1 VRRFAA
7 FDVTIDAGSGAA
19 VASSCRTPIDAG
31 GGAAAASSCRTPFD
45 ASKLAE
51 VKHITIALESA
62 LSVET
67 PAGTGRTVNI
77 DPGYVTL
84 SKVILATTKDY
95 SHRVYLR
102 DGIFAEVTLYYK
114 DGAFRPH
121 VFTYRDYVEPEA
133 IKFFTRTRGLLK
145 GK

>member
-1 VRRFAA
+1 MRRFAA
-7 FDVTIDAGSGAA
+7 FAA
-19 VASSCRTPIDAG
+19 PLDAG
-31 GGAAAASSCRTPFD
+31 GRTPFD
-45 ASKLAE
+45 AGGRAPFDAAKLAE
-51 VKHITIALESA
+51 VKHLTIGLESGF
-62 LSVET
+62 SIQT
-67 PAGTGRTVNI
+67 PGGPRRTVNI

-84 SKVILATTKDY
+84 SKVVLATTKDY

-133 IKFFTRTRGLLK
+133 IRFLTAVRGLLK